1 MISSIFTFLVC
12 SECLKFLLGSA
23 ILNKAVICL
32 NIKVGIPHKAGG
44 TLDKYKVQN
53 IVNTKMLNPVN
64 IIKLY
69 KGLKKN
75 PNSII
80 PPERNSKMNNG
91 GAIVIHPNRN

>member
-1 MISSIFTFLVC
+1 MFTFLVC
-12 SECLKFLLGSA
+12 SECLKFLFGSA

-32 NIKVGIPHKAGG
+32 KMKVGIPHKPVHIAGG